1 MKLGTRTTWNGMIK
15 VTTRRANKSLMASE
29 ALVLVAK
36 EPVPG
41 KVKTRLCP
49 PLSPELSAELYRAFL
64 EDLLGFWSGP
74 RSFARFVAYTP
85 AESRPYFE
93 RLAPAPIRCIPQEGQ
108 GLAERL
114 NNLSV
119 RLLGEGF
126 ERVVITNTDSPQ
138 LPESL
143 VVEAFAQLRGGAHAV
158 FAPDEGGG
166 YCLVGLR
173 EPHPELFLGIVM
185 STRTVIDETLEAGRK
200 YGLRVSVLPPCRD
213 IDEAADLEWFRGEM
227 RRAAPDVLAR
237 VRRTLKFLES
247 HPLPGSSS

>member
-1 MKLGTRTTWNGMIK
+1 MAEAPRDVHEEGEE
-15 VTTRRANKSLMASE
+15 SLMASE

-36 EPVPG
+36 EPVKG

-49 PLSPELSAELYRAFL
+49 PLTPELAADLYRAFL
-64 EDLLGFWSGP
+64 EDLLGFWSAP
-74 RSFARFVAYTP
+74 RPFARFVAYTP

-93 RLAPAPIRCIPQEGQ
+93 RLTPAPIRCIPQEGP

-126 ERVVITNTDSPQ
+126 ERVVITNTDSPH

-143 VVEAFAQLRGGAHAV
+143 VIDAFAHLRAGDHAV

-200 YGLRVSVLPPCRD
+200 HGLRVSVLAPCRD
-213 IDEAADLEWFRGEM
+213 IDDVADLEWFLDEM
-227 RRAAPDVLAR
+227 RRATPDVLAR
-237 VRRTLKFLES
+237 VNRTLKFLET
-247 HPLPGSSS
+247 HPLPGSAS